1 MSDRRPQDLD
11 GVSPH
16 DNTSF
21 AARRPYAPTP
31 GPLPVAFASTDITSL
46 ISSRSFLRL
55 AVAAPSEMYSTST
68 FAMTGRRVAW
78 RSSALLLFFS
88 QGFIHGL
95 FFRDWIYCSA
105 ENEHTNTLVPSGLSS
120 RSCSAGPSDPP

>member
-31 GPLPVAFASTDITSL
+31 GPLPVAFASTDITTL

-55 AVAAPSEMYSTST
+55 AVAAPSERYSTST
-68 FAMTGRRVAW
+68 FAMTGRRAAW
-78 RSSALLLFFS
+78 RSSALLLFLRKVLSTVCTFAI
-88 QGFIHGL
+88 GFIAQL
-95 FFRDWIYCSA
+95 K
-105 ENEHTNTLVPSGLSS
+105 TNTRTP
-120 RSCSAGPSDPP
+120 